1 MRVRGVRRRWYC
13 PIPSNDPEFRM
24 NKWREESNPSYWEP
38 RRLFSRMER
47 RLVRSSRKFRHMVWE
62 PDGSRR
68 VPSDFSDHWAAPD
81 TCHVRDNALDRLLV
95 VPVVDVRADLNSGG
109 QLRCDVPV
117 FGGMNLL
124 PRCSDS
130 FVGFPFWVLVV
141 DDPPD
146 SLLLQWW
153 RGNSSRTDSHSTR
166 LDPGNAILDFCRSFW
181 WTPDYQGLELYD
193 YSSRAK
199 WMLGFLP
206 SNRFCVG
213 GVHSC
218 SIR

>member
-1 MRVRGVRRRWYC
+1 
-13 PIPSNDPEFRM
+13 
-24 NKWREESNPSYWEP
+24 
-38 RRLFSRMER
+38 MER
-47 RLVRSSRKFRHMVWE
+47 RLVRSSRKFRHMVCAAVGCVWE

-109 QLRCDVPV
+109 QWRCDVPV

-146 SLLLQWW
+146 SILLQ
-153 RGNSSRTDSHSTR
+153 
-166 LDPGNAILDFCRSFW
+166 
-181 WTPDYQGLELYD
+181 
-193 YSSRAK
+193 
-199 WMLGFLP
+199 
-206 SNRFCVG
+206 
-213 GVHSC
+213 
-218 SIR
+218 